1 MRTGEPPPTVGD
13 VLSALA
19 TGLWTWDSAA
29 GTVTLDAEAARLMGL
44 PAEPTTLTQAG
55 ARSRLHPVDWNEI
68 VSVVQ
73 LAVAEDTL
81 AEVRIRVMDDRGRV
95 IRTIRSRSKP
105 TFDPVRKSF
114 ELIGTIQEV
123 TEPSPQ
129 TAARAP
135 SVTGDWRRS
144 REAFLLDAG
153 RALAEAR
160 STTEVLRVAAG
171 LAMPGFSPDGLA
183 VFGVEADRLTVIGH
197 HGHNQGDEGPFTHM
211 PLETDYPAAEVV
223 RTGRA
228 VYLSSPE
235 DYKARYPTAW
245 PLAEQFGRQSW
256 AFLPLTVAGRTMG
269 AWMAGFT
276 HPVTFTPDERSVL
289 TTVARMLAQAL
300 SRAGAAETEREL
312 TDGLQRTMLPT
323 LGPEIPGMS
332 VAARYVPTGGG
343 LQVGGDWYDMIALPS
358 GRFAL
363 VIGDVQGHDVRA
375 AGLMGQLRIAL
386 RAYASEGHRPD
397 AVLSRASRFLHGI
410 TNTDEDAYAD
420 LRFATCLYIEVDP
433 VSGVLDI
440 ARAGHPDPVVR
451 MADGTV
457 LVRPTPGGLPLGI
470 DPDADY
476 PTTRLVLEPGETML
490 LCTDGLIETGGHDL
504 DTGWRRIRTILES
517 FDARPY
523 EGEGEDEG
531 EDEGD
536 GGPEAGR
543 VGAERLIAERL
554 STERLSTDRLSTEG
568 REVGGLDDGGL
579 IVEGRYGDGRSS
591 GGQGA
596 DGRGALGQGAGG
608 RGVDDR
614 GVDGRGALG
623 RGVDGL
629 RRGGH
634 RTGGDEAR
642 GPEPVR
648 VETSHLE
655 PGTPAAGAPEPAALT
670 PHRPEPSGATPS
682 QPERA
687 APTPTPQVAGDPTP
701 GHPEHDDRIPAHPEP
716 TGLAPRRPQSAPL
729 VSARL
734 EAVGLAPGRL
744 EALAD
749 ALVQGVHGPSSH
761 HTPGPL
767 ADRREDDIAMLLL
780 CRESEGC
787 GCGDTTAVR
796 PPVRR
801 TALTIAQA
809 EPERIAGARQQ
820 VRELLHDWNCGDQVD
835 SAVLLVS
842 EMLTNVLVHTD
853 ADALLVAEMTGD
865 GGKRRMRIEV
875 TDASDDLP
883 HKRHP
888 GELASSGRGLVLMD
902 MLADAWGVDPRGEGK
917 SIWFELYET
926 APPDGAGAN
935 GGSTR

>member
-160 STTEVLRVAAG
+160 STAEVLRVAGG

-197 HGHNQGDEGPFTHM
+197 HGHGQGDEGPFTHM

-420 LRFATCLYIEVDP
+420 LRFATCLYVEVDP

-457 LVRPTPGGLPLGI
+457 LVRPTQGGLPLGI

-476 PTTRLVLEPGETML
+476 PTTRLTLEPGETMMV
-490 LCTDGLIETGGHDL
+490 CTDGLIETGGHDL
-504 DTGWRRIRTILES
+504 ESGWQRVRRILE
-517 FDARPY
+517 
-523 EGEGEDEG
+523 EHK
-531 EDEGD
+531 GD
-536 GGPEAGR
+536 
-543 VGAERLIAERL
+543 
-554 STERLSTDRLSTEG
+554 
-568 REVGGLDDGGL
+568 
-579 IVEGRYGDGRSS
+579 
-591 GGQGA
+591 
-596 DGRGALGQGAGG
+596 
-608 RGVDDR
+608 
-614 GVDGRGALG
+614 
-623 RGVDGL
+623 
-629 RRGGH
+629 
-634 RTGGDEAR
+634 
-642 GPEPVR
+642 
-648 VETSHLE
+648 LE
-655 PGTPAAGAPEPAALT
+655 E
-670 PHRPEPSGATPS
+670 
-682 QPERA
+682 
-687 APTPTPQVAGDPTP
+687 
-701 GHPEHDDRIPAHPEP
+701 
-716 TGLAPRRPQSAPL
+716 
-729 VSARL
+729 
-734 EAVGLAPGRL
+734 
-744 EALAD
+744 LAD
-749 ALVQGVHGPSSH
+749 ALVQAVHGPSSH
-761 HTPGPL
+761 HTTGPL
-767 ADRREDDIAMLLL
+767 ADRREDDIAVLLL
-780 CRESEGC
+780 CREGEGC
-787 GCGDTTAVR
+787 GCGDTVVAT
-796 PPVRR
+796 PQVRR
-801 TALTIAQA
+801 TMLSVAQA
-809 EPERIAGARQQ
+809 EPERVAVARQQ
-820 VRELLHDWNCGDQVD
+820 LKELLHDWPSEDQVD
-835 SAVLLVS
+835 SAVLLLS

-853 ADALLVAEMTGD
+853 ADALLLAEVRGEQGT
-865 GGKRRMRIEV
+865 RRMHVKV
-875 TDASDDLP
+875 TDTSDALP
-883 HKRHP
+883 HVRRP
-888 GELASSGRGLVLMD
+888 GELASSGRGLVLIEL
-902 MLADAWGVDPRGEGK
+902 LADTWGVDPQGEGK
-917 SIWFELYET
+917 SIWFELYES
-926 APPDGAGAN
+926 ASAE
-935 GGSTR
+935 TRE